1 MSMTRMTPAFSAEA
15 RRYRVAIVAA
25 CPFPT
30 LQGSQLLVRRLA
42 HGLRARG
49 HDTVV
54 VTYAEG
60 LEHALA
66 ELPVRRIPRIPGLRA
81 RGSGPQPAKL
91 ILDAA
96 LLLRLVDV
104 LRRDAIEVMH
114 AHNYEAALLGLVARR
129 LTGVPLIYHSHNALA
144 EELPTYFRS
153 RTGRR
158 LARLA
163 GAIADR
169 EVPRRADHCIAI
181 CRELVGFLR
190 ARGVGEEAI
199 GMIAP
204 GGSPEEF
211 PACSAAEAATIRAR
225 FGFGERPILLY
236 TGNLDGYQNLD
247 LLLASI
253 GRVRHSVGDAL
264 LVLAT
269 HATPRDLPAHLRR
282 LPPGVRLVTA
292 GDFATVRDLIQVA
305 DLALC
310 PRREWSGFPMKLL
323 NYMAAAKAVVVSA
336 GSAKAVH
343 DGRNG
348 VVVSDDGPD
357 AYAAA
362 ILDLLAD
369 PARRRTLGAAAR
381 RNRRGRVRLGAR
393 HRPGRGDVRDGA
405 RAPRPRVR
413 RGGPPD
419 PSAFW
424 KHERRSTCP
433 FRSSASPWAT
443 RRASAPRSS

>member
-1 MSMTRMTPAFSAEA
+1 MMPALADRG
-15 RRYRVAIVAA
+15 RRYHVAIVAA

-49 HDTVV
+49 HEAVV
-54 VTYAEG
+54 VTYGEG

-66 ELPVRRIPRIPGLRA
+66 DLPVRRIPRLPGLRA
-81 RGSGPQPAKL
+81 VGSGPRVAKVV
-91 ILDAA
+91 LDVV
-96 LLLRLVDV
+96 LLVRLLGV
-104 LRRDAIEVMH
+104 LRRESIEVMH
-114 AHNYEAALLGLVARR
+114 AHNYEAALVGLAARE

-153 RTGRR
+153 RSARR
-158 LARLA
+158 LARFA

-190 ARGVGEEAI
+190 ARGVDREAI
-199 GMIAP
+199 EMIPP

-211 PACSAAEAATIRAR
+211 PSCSAAEAATNRAR
-225 FGFGERPILLY
+225 FGFGERPVLLY
-236 TGNLDGYQNLD
+236 TGNLDGYQNLE

-253 GRVRHSVGDAL
+253 GIVRDTIRDAL

-269 HATPRDLPAHLRR
+269 HATPRDLPPHLRR
-282 LPPGVRLVTA
+282 LPLGVRLVTA

-323 NYMAAAKAVVVSA
+323 NYMAAAKAVVVSS
-336 GSAKAVH
+336 GSAKAVQH
-343 DGRNG
+343 GRNG
-348 VVVSDDGPD
+348 LVVGDDGPG

-362 ILDLLAD
+362 ILELLAD
-369 PARRRTLGAAAR
+369 PARRRMLGAAAR
-381 RNRRGRVRLGAR
+381 RTVEDEYGWGRVI
-393 HRPGRGDVRDGA
+393 DQV
-405 RAPRPRVR
+405 
-413 RGGPPD
+413 
-419 PSAFW
+419 
-424 KHERRSTCP
+424 E
-433 FRSSASPWAT
+433 AT
-443 RRASAPRSS
+443 YATVLQRRAAGAVAPAARPIGVLEI

>member
-1 MSMTRMTPAFSAEA
+1 MMPALASPS

-30 LQGSQLLVRRLA
+30 LQGSQLLIRRLA

-49 HDTVV
+49 HDAIV

-60 LEHALA
+60 LERALA

-81 RGSGPQPAKL
+81 LGSGPRAAK
-91 ILDAA
+91 IVLDAA

-104 LRRDAIEVMH
+104 VRREGIEVMH
-114 AHNYEAALLGLVARR
+114 AHNYEAALIGLVARR

-144 EELPTYFRS
+144 EELPTYYRS
-153 RTGRR
+153 RALRR
-158 LARLA
+158 LARVV
-163 GAIADR
+163 GALADR

-190 ARGVGEEAI
+190 ARGVGEGAI

-211 PACSAAEAATIRAR
+211 PTCSAADAATIRAR
-225 FGFGERPILLY
+225 FGFGERPVLLY
-236 TGNLDGYQNLD
+236 TGNLDGYQNLE
-247 LLLASI
+247 LLLASVGI
-253 GRVRHSVGDAL
+253 VRRTAGDAL

-269 HATPRDLPAHLRR
+269 HAAPRDLPARLRV
-282 LPPGVRLVTA
+282 LPPGVRIVTA

-323 NYMAAAKAVVVSA
+323 NYMAAGKAVVVSA
-336 GSAKAVH
+336 GSAKAVRH
-343 DGRNG
+343 DRDG
-348 VVVSDDGPD
+348 VVVSDEGPA

-362 ILDLLAD
+362 ILDLLAE
-369 PARRRTLGAAAR
+369 PARRHRLGAAAR
-381 RNRRGRVRLGAR
+381 RTVEDEYGWERVIDQVEATYETVLQRRLR
-393 HRPGRGDVRDGA
+393 HP
-405 RAPRPRVR
+405 
-413 RGGPPD
+413 
-419 PSAFW
+419 
-424 KHERRSTCP
+424 
-433 FRSSASPWAT
+433 ASPA
-443 RRASAPRSS
+443 AQPLGVLEA

>member
-1 MSMTRMTPAFSAEA
+1 MMPALALRE

-30 LQGSQLLVRRLA
+30 LQGSQLLIRKLA
-42 HGLRARG
+42 EGLRGRG
-49 HDTVV
+49 HDPVV

-60 LEHALA
+60 LEAA
-66 ELPVRRIPRIPGLRA
+66 GPVRRIPRLPGLRA
-81 RGSGPQPAKL
+81 LGSGPRAAKL
-91 ILDAA
+91 VLDAA
-96 LLLRLVDV
+96 LLLRLLHV
-104 LRRDAIEVMH
+104 LERESIEVMH
-114 AHNYEAALLGLVARR
+114 AHNYEAALIGLAARR

-153 RTGRR
+153 RTARR
-158 LARLA
+158 LAHVA
-163 GAIADR
+163 GAVADR

-190 ARGVGEEAI
+190 ARGVDEEAI
-199 GMIAP
+199 EMIAP

-211 PACSAAEAATIRAR
+211 PACSAAELATIRAR
-225 FGFGERPILLY
+225 FGFGERPVLLY
-236 TGNLDGYQNLD
+236 TGNLDGYQNLE

-253 GRVRHSVGDAL
+253 AIVRRTVGDAL

-269 HATPRDLPAHLRR
+269 HATPRDLPPHLRR
-282 LPPGVRLVTA
+282 LPAGVRLVTA

-336 GSAKAVH
+336 GSAKAVRH
-343 DGRNG
+343 G
-348 VVVSDDGPD
+348 VSGLVVDDDGPD

-362 ILDLLAD
+362 VLTLLSD
-369 PARRRTLGAAAR
+369 PTRRRLLGTAAR
-381 RNRRGRVRLGAR
+381 RTVEDEYGWERVI
-393 HRPGRGDVRDGA
+393 DQV
-405 RAPRPRVR
+405 
-413 RGGPPD
+413 
-419 PSAFW
+419 
-424 KHERRSTCP
+424 E
-433 FRSSASPWAT
+433 AT
-443 RRASAPRSS
+443 YHTVLQRRAAAAPVPAARPLGILEA

>member
-1 MSMTRMTPAFSAEA
+1 MMPALAHRE

-30 LQGSQLLVRRLA
+30 SQGSQLLVRQFA

-49 HDTVV
+49 HDAVV

-60 LEHALA
+60 LEQALA
-66 ELPVRRIPRIPGLRA
+66 ELPVRRIPRIPGCRA
-81 RGSGPQPAKL
+81 LGSGPRAAKL
-91 ILDAA
+91 VLDTA
-96 LLLRLVDV
+96 LLLRLLVV
-104 LRRDAIEVMH
+104 LRRESIEVMH
-114 AHNYEAALLGLVARR
+114 AHNYEAALIGLAARR

-144 EELPTYFRS
+144 EELPTYFRG
-153 RTGRR
+153 RTARR
-158 LARLA
+158 LARVV

-190 ARGVGEEAI
+190 ARGVDEASI
-199 GMIAP
+199 EMIAP

-211 PACSAAEAATIRAR
+211 PACSLAEVAAIRAR

-236 TGNLDGYQNLD
+236 TGNLDGYQNLE

-253 GRVRHSVGDAL
+253 GIVHRTIQDAL

-269 HATPRDLPAHLRR
+269 HATPRDLPPHLRQ
-282 LPPGVRLVTA
+282 PPSGVRVVTA

-343 DGRNG
+343 HGRNG
-348 VVVSDDGPD
+348 LVVVEHSPD

-362 ILDLLAD
+362 ILELLAD
-369 PARRRTLGAAAR
+369 PVRRRMLGAAAR
-381 RNRRGRVRLGAR
+381 RTVEDEYGWGRVIDQVEAIYCTVLQ
-393 HRPGRGDVRDGA
+393 
-405 RAPRPRVR
+405 
-413 RGGPPD
+413 
-419 PSAFW
+419 
-424 KHERRSTCP
+424 
-433 FRSSASPWAT
+433 
-443 RRASAPRSS
+443 RRAAAVAASTTRPFGVLET

>member
-1 MSMTRMTPAFSAEA
+1 MMPALAADE

-30 LQGSQLLVRRLA
+30 LQGSQLLIRRLA
-42 HGLRARG
+42 QGLRARG
-49 HDTVV
+49 HDPVV

-60 LEHALA
+60 LEEALA
-66 ELPVRRIPRIPGLRA
+66 EFPVRRIPRLPGLRA
-81 RGSGPQPAKL
+81 LGSGPRPAKL
-91 ILDAA
+91 VLDAA
-96 LLLRLVDV
+96 LLLRLLDV
-104 LRRDAIEVMH
+104 VKRDGIEVMH
-114 AHNYEAALLGLVARR
+114 AHNYEAAMIGLAARR

-153 RTGRR
+153 RTARR
-158 LARLA
+158 WARVV

-199 GMIAP
+199 EVIPP

-211 PACSAAEAATIRAR
+211 PACSLAEVATIRAR
-225 FGFGERPILLY
+225 FGFGERPVLLY
-236 TGNLDGYQNLD
+236 TGNVDGYQNLE

-253 GRVRHSVGDAL
+253 GIVHRTNRDAL

-269 HATPRDLPAHLRR
+269 HAAPRDLPPHLRH
-282 LPPGVRLVTA
+282 LPEGVRIVTA
-292 GDFATVRDLIQVA
+292 GDFATVRDLIRVA

-343 DGRNG
+343 HGTNG
-348 VVVSDDGPD
+348 VVVDADGPE

-369 PARRRTLGAAAR
+369 PARRRILGTAAR
-381 RNRRGRVRLGAR
+381 RTVEDEYGWERVIDQVETTYRTVLQRRA
-393 HRPGRGDVRDGA
+393 A
-405 RAPRPRVR
+405 I
-413 RGGPPD
+413 GGTP
-419 PSAFW
+419 
-424 KHERRSTCP
+424 
-433 FRSSASPWAT
+433 AT
-443 RRASAPRSS
+443 RPLGILEA